1 MTVRICDRCG
11 DITVDSES
19 CTCATPYESAE
30 PGRRHRA
37 AVEAARI
44 TSNHNVSTPGP
55 GRHQPRPQHSPPKT
69 DALTDL
75 AHQSRPTRQQRPA

>member
-44 TSNHNVSTPGP
+44 TSNHNVPT
-55 GRHQPRPQHSPPKT
+55 PRPPVVTSQGRGTP
-69 DALTDL
+69 
-75 AHQSRPTRQQRPA
+75 R

>member
-19 CTCATPYESAE
+19 YTCATPYESAE

-55 GRHQPRPQHSPPKT
+55 RSSPATAAALPREPGVAT
-69 DALTDL
+69 LY
-75 AHQSRPTRQQRPA
+75 SRAAVW

>member
-11 DITVDSES
+11 DITINSES

-37 AVEAARI
+37 AVEAVEAARI
-44 TSNHNVSTPGP
+44 TSKHNVSTAPRSP
-55 GRHQPRPQHSPPKT
+55 SRHQPRPRHFPPK
-69 DALTDL
+69 
-75 AHQSRPTRQQRPA
+75 SMP

>member
-11 DITVDSES
+11 DITINSES

-44 TSNHNVSTPGP
+44 TSNHNVSTPRTRS
-55 GRHQPRPQHSPPKT
+55 RHQPRPRHAPPK
-69 DALTDL
+69 
-75 AHQSRPTRQQRPA
+75 SMP